1 MVSLAIVAEVQVEEV
16 IFEREKRIVL
26 RISKYGSAIV
36 VIALILLIW
45 EILFQTILLIVNI

>member
-1 MVSLAIVAEVQVEEV
+1 MSLAIVAEVQVEEV

>member
-26 RISKYGSAIV
+26 RISKYGSTIV